1 MEKKKIYILLTRLP
15 NTAAPII
22 EAMTGSYYTH
32 TSIGLEEDMNTFYS
46 FGFKGFVAEK
56 ITQRVR
62 PDKTPFPCQL
72 YELEVPSGVYASIK
86 DIIARFQARS
96 EELHYSHFGV
106 VMCLLRIPFRRK
118 NHYFC
123 SQFVA
128 EVLKKS
134 EATRLRKYT
143 SLYVAQDFKR
153 LPGMK
158 LAFHGNL
165 LSMLLCF
172 RLAAL
177 P

>member
-128 EVLKKS
+128 EVLTRCRCLRLKKHS
-134 EATRLRKYT
+134 TVCFPKDFSRNKDLKMVFRGDLLQMQRKY
-143 SLYVAQDFKR
+143 Q
-153 LPGMK
+153 
-158 LAFHGNL
+158 
-165 LSMLLCF
+165 
-172 RLAAL
+172 AA
-177 P
+177 